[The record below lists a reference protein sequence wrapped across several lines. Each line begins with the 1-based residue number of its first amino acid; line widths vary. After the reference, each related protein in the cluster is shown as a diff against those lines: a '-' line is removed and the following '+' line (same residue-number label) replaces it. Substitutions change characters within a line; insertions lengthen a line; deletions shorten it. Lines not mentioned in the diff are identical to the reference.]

1 MTKVMLSERA
11 LTVVN
16 KQATSALRR
25 IVLSRLEASMSGFMS
40 PIERWPDAN
49 YEPRTLD
56 YSWERYPEGYAIVAP
71 LHGFK
76 EHEVHVDLSRDHVIV
91 LLSQDYSAASPMR
104 KEYYCEAA
112 IPADADGSKAY
123 VEVEGGRVVIL
134 LNRKPGLL
142 KTLRSSL
149 KRIMP

>member
-16 KQATSALRR
+16 TQATSALRR
-25 IVLSRLEASMSGFMS
+25 IVLNRLEASMSGFMS

-49 YEPRTLD
+49 YEPRKLD

-76 EHEVHVDLSRDHVIV
+76 DHEVRVDLSRDHVIV
-91 LLSQDYSAASPMR
+91 LLSQDYSAAAPMR
-104 KEYYCEAA
+104 TEYYCEVS

-134 LNRKPGLL
+134 LNRKQGLF
-142 KTLRSSL
+142 KNLRSKL
-149 KRIMP
+149 ERTIR